1 MIFHTFFSH
10 LFLVAMTMLALDYH
24 PRPVMGFEL
33 RHLAFSNTTKDRLM
47 MPLRLDDRVL
57 TSRRAVGKGSDGDV
71 MPSSPRGIVLN
82 TAVGGLTFAGGLMGF
97 VTKGSKASLTAGS
110 IFGGL
115 LMLSAVIISK
125 SSGSNT
131 SAKGNILGFS
141 VSGMLGFVM
150 GKKFLASKKFMPA
163 GLLASLSAIGFV
175 YNLIEAKIVYNSN
188 STIDDEKKDI
198 SSFAIEIDES
208 GSTD

>member
-1 MIFHTFFSH
+1 
-10 LFLVAMTMLALDYH
+10 MLALDCH